1 MRRNPLNLFMGSSRR
16 DNMQNTVTQLVKIPE
31 YFRVKLDNLAINAR
45 SAVSE
50 MLINRDKSSS
60 KYYPCIPCVIAKSL
74 ITKYQRNRRCQS
86 VKRITLPIC
95 GDKGRQVKL
104 IENGF
109 RIPSVFGKTVIQTEW
124 RHPITG
130 YIRQIELLQRNGDW
144 FAAVSYN
151 TVGSEPIEATSCI
164 GVDRNSVGNIAV
176 MADPNNGYVEHL
188 GFNPARTKEVWR
200 NRRSN
205 LQKLGKNRLLF
216 KIKHKQERRTKL
228 ENHIV
233 SKHIVDY
240 AVSHCR
246 AIAIECLKGVV
257 SKGSKIKK
265 FSQKSQWSFA
275 QLESFIRYKAALH
288 GVPIISVPAEYT
300 SQECS
305 RCGSI
310 QKPDGKS
317 YRCGVCGHID
327 HRDANAGFNIAKRG
341 NVILNDGKVQ
351 DSVSL
356 HRGLLVA
363 PSLGHDYATA

>member
-1 MRRNPLNLFMGSSRR
+1 
-16 DNMQNTVTQLVKIPE
+16 MQIVTQLVKIPNT
-31 YFRVKLDNLAINAR
+31 FRAKLDSLAADAR

-50 MLINRDKSSS
+50 MLVNRDKSSS
-60 KYYPCIPCVIAKSL
+60 KYYPDIPCVLAKSL
-74 ITKYQRNRRCQS
+74 IAKYQRNNNCQS
-86 VKRITLPIC
+86 VKHLTLPIC
-95 GDKGRQVKL
+95 GDKGKQIKL
-104 IENGF
+104 VDDGF
-109 RIPSVFGKTVIQTEW
+109 RVPSVFGKSIIQVEW
-124 RHPITG
+124 QHPVSG
-130 YIRQIELLQRNGDW
+130 FIRQVELLQRSGDW

-151 TVGSEPIEATSCI
+151 TVGSESINPESCVGI
-164 GVDRNSVGNIAV
+164 DRNSVGNIAV
-176 MADPNNGYVEHL
+176 MADPTTGYVEHL
-188 GFNPARTKEVWR
+188 GFNPARTKATWR
-200 NRRSN
+200 GRKSN
-205 LQKLGKNRLLF
+205 LQKQGKNRLLA
-216 KIKHKQERRTKL
+216 KIKNKQLRRTKL

-246 AIAIECLKGVV
+246 AIAIEALKGVV

-265 FSQKSQWSFA
+265 FSQKSQWSFY

-288 GVPIISVPAEYT
+288 GVPVIAVSAEYT

-305 RCGSI
+305 RCGHI
-310 QKPDGKS
+310 QKPDGKKYS
-317 YRCGVCGHID
+317 CGVCGHID

-341 NVILNDGKVQ
+341 NDILSGGKVR